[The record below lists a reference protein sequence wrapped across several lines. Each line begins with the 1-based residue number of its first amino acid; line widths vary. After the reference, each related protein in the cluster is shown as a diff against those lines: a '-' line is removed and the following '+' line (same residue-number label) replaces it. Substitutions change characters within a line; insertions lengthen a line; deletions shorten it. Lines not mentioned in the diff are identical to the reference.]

1 MDNQNDKPRFNLSWI
16 YIVVA
21 VALGYLFMTNDSG
34 GTKEGAYRKAT
45 YSEFQD
51 YVDKGWC
58 SRIVVNQ
65 KEGELRMYV
74 EPEHARDIFKRDV
87 KGKRRLTSRCS
98 VPQRAYNPMWMP

>member
-16 YIVVA
+16 DIIVA
-21 VALGYLFMTNDSG
+21 VALGYLLMTNDSG

-74 EPEHARDIFKRDV
+74 EPEHTRDIFKRD
-87 KGKRRLTSRCS
+87 
-98 VPQRAYNPMWMP
+98 